1 MRLPR
6 AARFTGDSGTL
17 LLTPNERRVAE
28 DRRDCHWLYIVT
40 NCKVEPK
47 LQYPV
52 KDPARLKWHEVKK
65 VDHYY
70 LTIDALAQY
79 MEIREEPGVFKTQ
92 RE

>member
-1 MRLPR
+1 MSDGLQRTGAIATGSISLP
-6 AARFTGDSGTL
+6 TS
-17 LLTPNERRVAE
+17 
-28 DRRDCHWLYIVT
+28 
-40 NCKVEPK
+40 KVEPK
-47 LQYPV
+47 LQDPV